1 MRLALLLAIMLTANG
16 CASADKADK
25 APVAPGMRDVDQAKV
40 QQVEDA
46 AAQRGVRVQWV
57 NPPRKQTPP
66 EGG

>member
-1 MRLALLLAIMLTANG
+1 MRLALLLAITLTANA

-25 APVAPGMRDVDQAKV
+25 PPVAPGIRDVDQAKV

-57 NPPRKQTPP
+57 NPPRKQPPP